1 MMAGIGEPEQIAD
14 LPVRRNKEVPM
25 ATVKEINVKGFCDA
39 AYTELSGMKKKIL
52 DMRDD
57 LAHTYGAETKVFGM
71 YERHLRELAD
81 QIEWKLQILSHAC
94 PFDWKGSVEY
104 AENIVS
110 VGPAEKAPEIEFSG
124 GYLGG

>member
-1 MMAGIGEPEQIAD
+1 
-14 LPVRRNKEVPM
+14 M

-39 AYTELSGMKKKIL
+39 VYTELSGMKKKIL

-57 LAHTYGAETKVFGM
+57 LARAYGAETKVFGM

-94 PFDWKGSVEY
+94 PFDWKGSTEY
-104 AENIVS
+104 GDNIVS
-110 VGPAEKAPEIEFSG
+110 VGPAEKAPETDFSG

>member
-1 MMAGIGEPEQIAD
+1 MISRFII
-14 LPVRRNKEVPM
+14 KEVSM
-25 ATVKEINVKGFCDA
+25 ATVREINVKGFCDL
-39 AYTELSGMKKKIL
+39 AYIELSGMKKKIL

-57 LAHTYGAETKVFGM
+57 LARTYGADTKVFGM

-94 PFDWKGSVEY
+94 PFDWKGSTEY
-104 AENIVS
+104 NDNVVS
-110 VGPAEKAPEIEFSG
+110 VGPAEKAPEIDFSG

>member
-1 MMAGIGEPEQIAD
+1 
-14 LPVRRNKEVPM
+14 M
-25 ATVKEINVKGFCDA
+25 ATVKEINVKSFCDA

-52 DMRDD
+52 DMRED
-57 LAHTYGAETKVFGM
+57 LARSYGAETKVFGM

-94 PFDWKGSVEY
+94 PFDWKGSTEY
-104 AENIVS
+104 GDNIVS
-110 VGPAEKAPEIEFSG
+110 VGPAEKSAVTEFSG